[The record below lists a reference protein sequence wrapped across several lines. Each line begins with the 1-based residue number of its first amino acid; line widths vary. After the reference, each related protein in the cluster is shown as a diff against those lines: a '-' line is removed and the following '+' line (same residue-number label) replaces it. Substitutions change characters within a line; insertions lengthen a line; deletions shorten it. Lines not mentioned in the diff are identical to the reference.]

1 MVMADTNGELDNL
14 EKRAIVGLI
23 VRGCSMSG
31 PDLVIILIPSSPR
44 RSKCSGVSDMLTT
57 HCRADPFVQH
67 ESVRLSPGHIT
78 DTGDD
83 SKFTVKVM
91 NRLIIITQQCV

>member
-31 PDLVIILIPSSPR
+31 PDLVISLIPSSPR

-67 ESVRLSPGHIT
+67 EHDGH
-78 DTGDD
+78 
-83 SKFTVKVM
+83 
-91 NRLIIITQQCV
+91 NIIIINFYRVLSLMMKGGIISRAYHGYR